1 MTPIDDLISQ
11 LRTGAIVLGLSM
23 LGGFVSWIMKVRSG
37 ASPAWGITGLIG
49 ELCISAFAGLICFL
63 MCRAGGLSETMTALL
78 VAMAG
83 HMGTRAIK
91 AFEAFAERRWGAI
104 TGESK

>member
-1 MTPIDDLISQ
+1 MTPVEDLMAQ
-11 LRTGAIVLGLSM
+11 LRTGAVVLGLSM

-63 MCRAGGLSETMTALL
+63 LCRSAGLSETMTALL
-78 VAMAG
+78 VAMSG

-91 AFEAFAERRWGAI
+91 AFEAFAERKWGAF
-104 TGESK
+104 TGEPK